1 MKMPPLSNFVDPV
14 LDRRMSGSSQKS
26 STQSGKSSETRRVKE
41 LVRKSTKNIESPSAE
56 QLKEADRLER
66 KISTHSSMIQVYVK
80 HLSGG
85 NLLGEASGLKLFL
98 RTHVKI
104 IKSEDKEFIE
114 TTIKTLEKMAY
125 DPQLRQEY
133 AKSLAVYANYAAAGN
148 RLWELRNQE
157 RRTGKKPSAK
167 DLETAIEKANSAFN
181 AYAAM
186 AIKNK
191 PAIEARYAE
200 SGKIAANAWKV
211 FENNYKLDTSLQGKG
226 EHGKYY
232 KKSAALEDRTIDL
245 GSPYDPPKN
254 PNHDDQGNPI
264 DWRNSDGSVAHPLPF
279 NPDGDLPQTHSKPYS
294 PHL

>member
-1 MKMPPLSNFVDPV
+1 MKMPPLSNFVDPM
-14 LDRRMSGSSQKS
+14 LDRKMSSQKPN
-26 STQSGKSSETRRVKE
+26 TQSGKSSEKGRVKE

-56 QLKEADRLER
+56 QLKEADKLER

-80 HLSGG
+80 HLSGA
-85 NLLGEASGLKLFL
+85 NTLSEASDLNKFLKPHAK
-98 RTHVKI
+98 T
-104 IKSEDKEFIE
+104 IKPEDKRFIE
-114 TTIKTLEKMAY
+114 TTITTLKNMAY
-125 DPQLRQEY
+125 DFQLRQEY
-133 AKSLAVYANYAAAGN
+133 SQSLAVYANYAAAGN

-191 PAIEARYAE
+191 PPIEARYAK

-211 FENNYKLDTSLQGKG
+211 FEDNYNLDTSLQGKG

-264 DWRNSDGSVAHPLPF
+264 DWRNPNGSVAHPLPF